1 MPRRLSPAVLFGLL
15 LLFQG
20 CGLIDYYFLPKPED
34 TAQEL
39 YEAGM
44 DAMQEKNYANAAEYF
59 TKLKD
64 QFPFSPFTLK
74 AEISLGDAYFLD
86 EKYPEAVNAYK
97 EFESLH
103 PRHEEM
109 PYVLFQIGL
118 SDFKMFKSFDRRMTP
133 VEEALEYFQRVK
145 ETYPDSKYGKM
156 AADYLVECRRKLAE
170 HELYV
175 ADFFWRTDQF
185 GPAWN
190 RYRFVVENFQDL
202 PDIRD
207 YARRRAEYA
216 YYEYQKTLTKEERER
231 IDGGWKVWLK
241 KWL

>member
-1 MPRRLSPAVLFGLL
+1 MRRRLFVPALFLL
-15 LLFQG
+15 LLAFQG

-39 YEAGM
+39 FEAGM
-44 DAMQEKNYANAAEYF
+44 DAMQEKKYGDAAEYF
-59 TKLKD
+59 SKLKD

-74 AEISLGDAYFLD
+74 AEVSLGDAYFLD

-103 PRHEEM
+103 PRHEDT

-118 SDFKMFKSFDRRMTP
+118 SNFNLFKSFDRRMSP
-133 VEEALEYFQRVK
+133 IEEALEYFQRVR
-145 ETYPDSKYGKM
+145 ESYPNSKYAKP
-156 AADYLVECRRKLAE
+156 AADYVVQCRRKLAE
-170 HELYV
+170 HELYI
-175 ADFFWRTDQF
+175 ADFFWRTDQY

-190 RYRFVVENFQDL
+190 RYRYVVENFQDQ
-202 PDIRD
+202 PDLRD

-216 YYEYQKTLTKEERER
+216 YYEYQKTLTQEERER
-231 IDGGWKVWLK
+231 IEGGWKQWLK